1 MLGLDIRTTFRAI
14 ASAARLRSQNGQGM
28 VEYGLIVSLV
38 AVALV
43 AALLALSGQLALV
56 FDSITTTFNTIVP

>member
-1 MLGLDIRTTFRAI
+1 MLGLDIRKTFRTI
-14 ASAARLRSQNGQGM
+14 AMAARLRSQNGQGM

>member
-14 ASAARLRSQNGQGM
+14 ASAPRLRSQNGQGM
-28 VEYGLIVSLV
+28 VEYGLLVSLV

-56 FDSITTTFNTIVP
+56 FDSITTTFNTVVP